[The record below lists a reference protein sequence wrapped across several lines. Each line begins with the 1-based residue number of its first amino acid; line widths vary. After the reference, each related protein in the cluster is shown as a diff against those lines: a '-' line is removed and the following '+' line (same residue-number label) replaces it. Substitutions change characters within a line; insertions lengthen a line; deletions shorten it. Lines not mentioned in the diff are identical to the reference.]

1 MSEKWVGDL
10 KGVSLKD
17 KRMYG
22 GSNLLWS
29 ELHSAQ
35 KSVLYISSN
44 SKRCGPQETVVSLCS
59 QLGGCLEWRC
69 F

>member
-1 MSEKWVGDL
+1 
-10 KGVSLKD
+10 
-17 KRMYG
+17 MYG

-59 QLGGCLEWRC
+59 SAGEMFLNVSYFSNNSGNSLD
-69 F
+69 